1 MAMVSGSGRNF
12 GGVFSGIKS
21 FFGDLMGNDESVL
34 GENEY
39 LEGSENEELEFS
51 AEPVTAVAAKDDFF
65 GTDFINETAV
75 EMKTE
80 EIMSEAEAPDVSA
93 TEVKSEPVF
102 ARSTII
108 KPADFFS
115 GEVVASGNRSFSG
128 GRDMVSAKVDSAPA
142 YDAPGQTTERVGSA
156 GVGFNYSNH
165 MGEANGATAGRSF
178 TAQKSGSSAG
188 TMVQFFEPR
197 DTKQAD
203 DICTVL
209 KAGHIVVVNLCHI
222 REESDK
228 LRIIDFV
235 AGCCKGIDAKA
246 QTIAPKSI
254 FIAAPKGVELR
265 KAVDYSAEQNA
276 EAASGTSPFFGGIN
290 FNAAS
295 GGERSTNAF
304 NPRF

>member
-12 GGVFSGIKS
+12 GGVFSGIKT

-39 LEGSENEELEFS
+39 LEGSEDDVVFS
-51 AEPVTAVAAKDDFF
+51 AEPVTAYEEEYTFVSDI
-65 GTDFINETAV
+65 TETAPV
-75 EMKTE
+75 EMKAEDISFEDSSE
-80 EIMSEAEAPDVSA
+80 EISA

-102 ARSTII
+102 ARSSII
-108 KPADFFS
+108 KPADFFN
-115 GEVVASGNRSFSG
+115 GTVVASANKPSYENN
-128 GRDMVSAKVDSAPA
+128 DVVSSSVDTTPV
-142 YDAPGQTTERVGSA
+142 YDTPKQSTERVGSA
-156 GVGFNYSNH
+156 GVGFNYSSH
-165 MGEANGATAGRSF
+165 MGESNGASAGRSF
-178 TAQKSGSSAG
+178 AAQKAAPSAG

-209 KAGHIVVVNLCHI
+209 KAGNIVVVNLCHI
-222 REESDK
+222 REESEK

-265 KAVDYSAEQNA
+265 KAIDYSAEQNQ

-295 GGERSTNAF
+295 GGERNTNAF
-304 NPRF
+304 TPKF